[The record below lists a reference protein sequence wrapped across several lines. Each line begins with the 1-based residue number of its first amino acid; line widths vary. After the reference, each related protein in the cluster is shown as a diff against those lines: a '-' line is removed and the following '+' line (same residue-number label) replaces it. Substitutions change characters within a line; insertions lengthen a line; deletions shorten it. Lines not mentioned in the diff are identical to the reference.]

1 MSKHPILIAFGGISP
16 EHEVS
21 VLTALQA
28 KAALEPTGHP
38 LLPLYISKSG
48 QWFTGAPLFD
58 LELYKDLSKLEQ
70 TATPCAFAVDEDGR
84 TVLREESK
92 GLFHRPKSHAVDCV
106 LVAFHGSSGENGA
119 FQGVCEQFN
128 LPYTGSDVA
137 SSAIGMDKIR
147 TKQLC
152 RQAGIPVVDD
162 VPIREADWIADAPS
176 TLAAIRALGYPVIIK
191 PARLG
196 SSIGVHRCTND
207 DETEAA
213 IEDTFRYDEWI
224 LAEKAI
230 HPLTEINCSVMGTP
244 ENPQASVCEQ
254 PLGTT
259 THLTF
264 QDKYQS
270 QRGKGMASADRII
283 PANIPDELA
292 AAIQSSAKTIFQT
305 LGASGISRLDFLL
318 QTDTNTFYFNEINT
332 IPGSFSFYLWKE
344 SGISFDQLLLE
355 SIRIA
360 KLQHQKRTGRVRS
373 YDTNLLSEKAASGIK
388 GLKGAKGLKATK
400 GLEGPKG
407 PKPANGLEGT
417 HNTQA
422 TKNIHTPT
430 GGSS

>member
-1 MSKHPILIAFGGISP
+1 MRITQSFFYHPVLSTMSKYPILIAFGGISP

-28 KAALEPTGHP
+28 KAALESTNLP
-38 LLPLYISKSG
+38 LLPLYISKTG
-48 QWFTGAPLFD
+48 QWFTGQRLFD
-58 LELYKDLSKLEQ
+58 LESYKDLRTLEQ
-70 TATPCAFAVDEDGR
+70 NATPCTFTVDKDGR
-84 TVLREESK
+84 TVLREESS
-92 GLFHRPKSHAVDCV
+92 GLFHRPKSHPIDTV
-106 LVAFHGSSGENGA
+106 LIAFHGSSGENGA

-147 TKQLC
+147 AKQLC

-162 VPIREADWIADAPS
+162 VTVNETTWVQNTSDTLEAIQK
-176 TLAAIRALGYPVIIK
+176 LGYPVIVK

-196 SSIGVHRCTND
+196 SSIGVHRCTS
-207 DETEAA
+207 DEETKTA

-224 LAEKAI
+224 LVEKAI

-244 ENPQASVCEQ
+244 DNPRASVCEQ
-254 PLGTT
+254 PLGSDA
-259 THLTF
+259 HLTF

-270 QRGKGMASADRII
+270 GRGKGMAAADRII

-292 AAIQSSAKTIFQT
+292 ATIQSSAKTIFQT
-305 LGASGISRLDFLL
+305 LGASGIARLDFLL

-344 SGISFDQLLLE
+344 SGITFDQLLLE
-355 SIRIA
+355 SIGIA

-373 YDTNLLSEKAASGIK
+373 YETNLLSEKAASGIK
-388 GLKGAKGLKATK
+388 GLKGAKGLKGRK
-400 GLEGPKG
+400 GLKG
-407 PKPANGLEGT
+407 AGGL
-417 HNTQA
+417 N
-422 TKNIHTPT
+422 TPT